1 MVLGGGAFGRYLSH
15 EGGAL
20 TNGIGALIKEASE
33 SFLIPI
39 ILWLHNL
46 KGSAMNQ
53 EESCPLALD
62 SPELQNCEK

>member
-39 ILWLHNL
+39 IL
-46 KGSAMNQ
+46 
-53 EESCPLALD
+53 
-62 SPELQNCEK
+62 